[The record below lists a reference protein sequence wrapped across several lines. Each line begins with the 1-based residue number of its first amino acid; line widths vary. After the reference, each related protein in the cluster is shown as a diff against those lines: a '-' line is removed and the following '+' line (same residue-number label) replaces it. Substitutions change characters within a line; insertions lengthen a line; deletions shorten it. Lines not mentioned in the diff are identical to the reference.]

1 VTPELF
7 RKHVARAIDEIP
19 EEFRDKMEN
28 VEVLVEDFPDPETIH
43 SLDLDSQWDLLGL
56 YVGVPLTQQSVFSVN
71 VMPDRIYLYRRP
83 ILRAARRG
91 TDVVQLIRE
100 VIIHEVGHHFGFDDE
115 QLDKMIGH
123 SE

>member
-43 SLDLDSQWDLLGL
+43 SLDLVSQWDLLGL

-83 ILRAARRG
+83 ILRAAFRG

>member
-1 VTPELF
+1 MTPELF

-71 VMPDRIYLYRRP
+71 VMPERIYLYRRP

>member
-71 VMPDRIYLYRRP
+71 VMPERIYLYRRP